1 MTREA
6 HNKDQELEQRVR
18 RIMLLR
24 VFFLIGFLGLL
35 LTFQERL
42 GITAPIGPLCMVIG
56 IGFFM
61 SLIYAVLFRV
71 LTLTENASL
80 QVAGDLSL
88 VGGILFT
95 TGGIDSPISFLFLF
109 VIIASSVTLP
119 RAAAYMAASGAI
131 IIYGVLVDLEYFGIV
146 TPVYLFPESKISF
159 DSGYVFYV
167 IFLNIVSYYTVAYL
181 SSFLSHRLRMV
192 KEELVRASID
202 LEEQRALNR
211 DIVENMGNGL
221 VTINPSGTVMSIN
234 PAASVLTGYSITES
248 LDQPVE
254 HILPMLQLRNLFSTD
269 NTAIVPKQIE
279 GACQR
284 KDGKVIFIRI
294 KISHLADLNVP
305 GYILVFE
312 DLTDIKEMQAKVLRT
327 EQLAAVGRFSAGLAH
342 EIRNPLTSLSGSIQV
357 LARGLK
363 LEASYKKL
371 MEIVIKETD
380 RLNVILSDFL
390 NYSQPKKNNNTLI
403 DMTQLIEDVITLLKN
418 KDDFSSKKQISFRR
432 TTDHLILNG
441 DEEQI
446 KQVVWNLCINA
457 LEAMSQGTLTLTLK
471 EVDSFQRGEHQ
482 TARRGMVLEVL
493 DEGCGISPDQI
504 NNIYDPF
511 YSSKKDG
518 VGLGLATVCQIVN
531 GNEGVMDVVSTVDQ
545 GTLFT
550 VYLPDQESNKA
561 VSRTSY

>member
-1 MTREA
+1 MTREI
-6 HNKDQELEQRVR
+6 HNQDQELEQRVR

-24 VFFLIGFLGLL
+24 VFFLTGFVGLL

-42 GITAPIGPLCMVIG
+42 GITAPIEPLCMIIG

-61 SLIYAVLFRV
+61 SLVYAVLFRF

-80 QVAGDLSL
+80 QVAGDLLL

-119 RAAAYMAASGAI
+119 RAAAYLAASGAI
-131 IIYGVLVDLEYFGIV
+131 IIYGLLVDLEYFGII
-146 TPVYLFPESKISF
+146 TPIYLFPESKVSF
-159 DSGYVFYV
+159 ESGYVFYV

-192 KEELVRASID
+192 KEELVLTSIT
-202 LEEQRALNR
+202 LAEQRAFNQN
-211 DIVENMGNGL
+211 IIQNMGNGL
-221 VTINPSGTVMSIN
+221 ITTNPEGMITLIN
-234 PAASVLTGYSITES
+234 PAARTLTGYSIEES
-248 LDQPVE
+248 LEKPVE
-254 HILPMLQLRNLFSTD
+254 QLIPLLELKNLFSADKTL
-269 NTAIVPKQIE
+269 PKQIE
-279 GACQR
+279 GEYQR
-284 KDGKVIFIRI
+284 KDKKTIFIRI
-294 KISHLADLNVP
+294 KISHLADHDTP

-312 DLTDIKEMQAKVLRT
+312 DLTEVKEMQEKVLRT

-363 LEASYKKL
+363 LGASYKKL
-371 MEIVIKETD
+371 MQIVIKETD

-390 NYSQPKKNNNTLI
+390 NYSQPKKSNNALI
-403 DMTQLIEDVITLLKN
+403 DLTQLICDVITLLKN
-418 KDDFSSKKQISFRR
+418 KEDISSKKQIVFKG
-432 TTDHLILNG
+432 TIDHLILNG

-446 KQVVWNLCINA
+446 KQVIWNLCINA
-457 LEAMSQGTLTLTLK
+457 LEAMSRGGTLTLTLK
-471 EVDSFQRGEHQ
+471 EVFSFQSGEIQVNH
-482 TARRGMVLEVL
+482 RGMVVEVQ
-493 DEGCGISPDQI
+493 DEGCGIAPDQI

-511 YSSKKDG
+511 YSSKKNG
-518 VGLGLATVCQIVN
+518 VGLGLATVYQIVN
-531 GNEGVMDVVSTVDQ
+531 RNGGVMDVQSTLGE

-550 VYLPDQESNKA
+550 VFFPDSESVKP
-561 VSRTSY
+561 VLSS

>member
-1 MTREA
+1 
-6 HNKDQELEQRVR
+6 
-18 RIMLLR
+18 MLLR
-24 VFFLIGFLGLL
+24 VFFLTGFLGLL

-42 GITAPIGPLCMVIG
+42 GITAPIGPLCTIIG
-56 IGFFM
+56 AGYFL
-61 SLIYAVLFRV
+61 SLVYAVLFRF
-71 LTLTENASL
+71 LTLTENASI
-80 QVAGDLSL
+80 QVAGDLLL

-119 RAAAYMAASGAI
+119 RAAAYLAASGAI
-131 IIYGVLVDLEYFGIV
+131 IIYGVLVDLEYFGII
-146 TPVYLFPESKISF
+146 TPVYLFPESKVSF
-159 DSGYVFYV
+159 ESGYVFYV

-192 KEELVRASID
+192 KEELVRASFN
-202 LEEQRALNR
+202 LEEQRAFNR
-211 DIVENMGNGL
+211 NIVQSMGNGL
-221 VTINPSGTVMSIN
+221 ITIDPGGVITSIN
-234 PAASVLTGYSITES
+234 PAARILTGYSIEES
-248 LDQPVE
+248 LEKPIENLVP
-254 HILPMLQLRNLFSTD
+254 LAKLKNLFSEDKTL
-269 NTAIVPKQIE
+269 ILSKQIE
-279 GACQR
+279 GEYQR
-284 KDGKVIFIRI
+284 KDGKIIFIRI

-312 DLTDIKEMQAKVLRT
+312 DLTEVKEMQEKVLRT

-363 LEASYKKL
+363 LENSYKKL

-390 NYSQPKKNNNTLI
+390 NYSQPKKNNNTII
-403 DMTQLIEDVITLLKN
+403 DLTQLIQDVIILLKN
-418 KDDFSSKKQISFRR
+418 KEDFSSRKQIVFKGM
-432 TTDHLILNG
+432 TDHLIWNG

-457 LEAMSQGTLTLTLK
+457 LEAMSQGTLTLKLK
-471 EVDSFQRGEHQ
+471 EVLSFQSGDFKSNH
-482 TARRGMVLEVL
+482 RGMVLEVQ
-493 DEGCGISPDQI
+493 DEGCGIAQDKI

-518 VGLGLATVCQIVN
+518 VGLGLATVYQIINRN
-531 GNEGVMDVVSTVDQ
+531 GGVMDVKSKVGK

-550 VYLPDQESNKA
+550 VFLPDQESA
-561 VSRTSY
+561 ISSPLLTH

>member
-1 MTREA
+1 MKREI
-6 HNKDQELEQRVR
+6 HNHDQELEHRVR

-24 VFFLIGFLGLL
+24 VFFLTGCLGLL

-42 GITAPIGPLCMVIG
+42 GITAPIGPLCTIIG
-56 IGFFM
+56 AGYFL
-61 SLIYAVLFRV
+61 SLVYAVLFRF
-71 LTLTENASL
+71 LTLTENASI
-80 QVAGDLSL
+80 QVAGDLLL

-119 RAAAYMAASGAI
+119 RAAAYLAASGAI
-131 IIYGVLVDLEYFGIV
+131 IIYGVLVDLEYFGII
-146 TPVYLFPESKISF
+146 TPVYLFPESKVSF
-159 DSGYVFYV
+159 ESGYVFYV

-192 KEELVRASID
+192 KEELVRASFN
-202 LEEQRALNR
+202 LEEQRAFNR
-211 DIVENMGNGL
+211 NIVQSMGNGL
-221 VTINPSGTVMSIN
+221 ITIDPGGVVTSIN
-234 PAASVLTGYSITES
+234 PAARILTGYSIEES
-248 LDQPVE
+248 LEKPIE
-254 HILPMLQLRNLFSTD
+254 NLIPLAKLKNLFSEDQTL
-269 NTAIVPKQIE
+269 ILSKQIE
-279 GACQR
+279 GEYQR
-284 KDGKVIFIRI
+284 KDGKIIFIRI

-312 DLTDIKEMQAKVLRT
+312 DLTEVKEMQEKVMRT

-363 LEASYKKL
+363 LESSYKKL

-390 NYSQPKKNNNTLI
+390 NYSQPKKSNNTII
-403 DMTQLIEDVITLLKN
+403 DLTQLIQDVIILLKN
-418 KDDFSSKKQISFRR
+418 KEDFSSTKQIVFKGMA
-432 TTDHLILNG
+432 DHLILNG

-457 LEAMSQGTLTLTLK
+457 LEAMSQGTLTLKLK
-471 EVDSFQRGEHQ
+471 EVLYFQSGKFKSNH
-482 TARRGMVLEVL
+482 RGMVLEVQ
-493 DEGCGISPDQI
+493 DEGCGIAQDQI

-518 VGLGLATVCQIVN
+518 VGLGLATVYQIINKN
-531 GNEGVMDVVSTVDQ
+531 GGVMDVKSKVGK

-550 VYLPDQESNKA
+550 VFLPDQESA
-561 VSRTSY
+561 IPAPLLTH

>member
-1 MTREA
+1 MTRGT
-6 HNKDQELEQRVR
+6 HNQDQELEQRVR

-24 VFFLIGFLGLL
+24 VLFLTGFVVLL
-35 LTFQERL
+35 LVFQERL
-42 GITAPIGPLCMVIG
+42 GITAPIKPLCMVIG

-61 SLIYAVLFRV
+61 SLVYAVLFRF

-80 QVAGDLSL
+80 QVAGDLLL

-119 RAAAYMAASGAI
+119 RAAAYLAASGAI
-131 IIYGVLVDLEYFGIV
+131 IIYGVLVDLEYFEII
-146 TPVYLFPESKISF
+146 TPVYLFPESKVSF
-159 DSGYVFYV
+159 ASGYVFYV

-192 KEELVRASID
+192 KEELVRASIN
-202 LEEQRALNR
+202 LEEQRAFNR
-211 DIVENMGNGL
+211 NIVQNMGNGL
-221 VTINPSGTVMSIN
+221 ITINPEGKITSIN
-234 PAASVLTGYSITES
+234 PAAIALTGYSIEES
-248 LDQPVE
+248 LENPIGRLIPLVE
-254 HILPMLQLRNLFSTD
+254 LKNLFSGVRILD
-269 NTAIVPKQIE
+269 LPKQIE
-279 GACQR
+279 GEYQR
-284 KDGKVIFIRI
+284 KDGRIIFIRI

-312 DLTDIKEMQAKVLRT
+312 DLTEVKEMQEKVLRT

-363 LEASYKKL
+363 LEDSYKKL
-371 MEIVIKETD
+371 MEIVMKETD
-380 RLNVILSDFL
+380 RLNTILSDFL
-390 NYSQPKKNNNTLI
+390 NYTQPKKNDNIII
-403 DMTQLIEDVITLLKN
+403 DLTQLIQDVITLLKN
-418 KDDFSSKKQISFRR
+418 KEDLSSKKSIVFKR
-432 TTDHLILNG
+432 TTDHLTING

-457 LEAMSQGTLTLTLK
+457 LEAMSEGTLTLSLR
-471 EVDSFQRGEHQ
+471 EVVSFQSGEFQADHS
-482 TARRGMVLEVL
+482 GMVIEFQ
-493 DEGCGISPDQI
+493 DEGCGIASDQI

-518 VGLGLATVCQIVN
+518 VGLGLATVYKIVN
-531 GNEGVMDVVSTVDQ
+531 RNGGVMDVKSTLGK

-550 VYLPDQESNKA
+550 VFLPDQESVKP
-561 VSRTSY
+561 VSLPSH

>member
-1 MTREA
+1 MTRKI
-6 HNKDQELEQRVR
+6 HNRDQELEQRVR

-24 VFFLIGFLGLL
+24 VFFLTGFVGLL

-56 IGFFM
+56 AGFFM
-61 SLIYAVLFRV
+61 SLVYAVLFKF

-80 QVAGDLSL
+80 QVAGDLLL

-119 RAAAYMAASGAI
+119 RAAAYFAASGAI
-131 IIYGVLVDLEYFGIV
+131 IIYGVLVDLEYFGII
-146 TPVYLFPESKISF
+146 TPVYLFPESKVSF
-159 DSGYVFYV
+159 ESGYVFYV

-181 SSFLSHRLRMV
+181 SSFLSHRLRVV
-192 KEELVRASID
+192 KEELARASIN
-202 LEEQRALNR
+202 LEEQRAFNR
-211 DIVENMGNGL
+211 NIVQNMGNGL
-221 VTINPSGTVMSIN
+221 ITTNPEGMITSIN
-234 PAASVLTGYSITES
+234 PAARILTGYSIDEG
-248 LDQPVE
+248 LDKP
-254 HILPMLQLRNLFSTD
+254 IGQLIPLDKLNDLFSKEM
-269 NTAIVPKQIE
+269 ALILPKQIE
-279 GACQR
+279 GEFQR
-284 KDGKVIFIRI
+284 KDGKIIFINI

-312 DLTDIKEMQAKVLRT
+312 DLTEAKELQEKFLRT

-357 LARGLK
+357 LARGLNI
-363 LEASYKKL
+363 EGSYKKL

-380 RLNVILSDFL
+380 RLNAILSDFL
-390 NYSQPKKNNNTLI
+390 NYSQPKKNNNTII
-403 DMTQLIEDVITLLKN
+403 DLTQLIQDVIILLKN
-418 KDDFSSKKQISFRR
+418 KEDFNSKKQILFQG

-457 LEAMSQGTLTLTLK
+457 LEAMSEGTLTLKLK
-471 EVDSFQRGEHQ
+471 EVPSFQSGKFHSNQ
-482 TARRGMVLEVL
+482 RGMVLEVK
-493 DEGCGISPDQI
+493 DDGCGIARDQI

-518 VGLGLATVCQIVN
+518 VGLGLATVYQIINRN
-531 GNEGVMDVVSTVDQ
+531 GGIMDVHSTVGK

-550 VYLPDQESNKA
+550 IFLPDQENSA
-561 VSRTSY
+561 HVPLLSH

>member
-1 MTREA
+1 MTRDT
-6 HNKDQELEQRVR
+6 HKKDQELEQRVR

-24 VFFLIGFLGLL
+24 VFFLTGFVALL
-35 LTFQERL
+35 LVFQERL
-42 GITAPIGPLCMVIG
+42 GITAPIKPLCMVIG

-61 SLIYAVLFRV
+61 SLIYAVLFRF

-80 QVAGDLSL
+80 QVVGDLIL

-119 RAAAYMAASGAI
+119 RAAAYLAASGAI
-131 IIYGVLVDLEYFGIV
+131 IIYGLLVDLEYFDII
-146 TPVYLFPESKISF
+146 TPVYLFPESKVPF
-159 DSGYVFYV
+159 ESGYVFYV

-192 KEELVRASID
+192 KEELARASIN
-202 LEEQRALNR
+202 LEEQRAFNR
-211 DIVENMGNGL
+211 NIVQNMGNGL
-221 VTINPSGTVMSIN
+221 ITINPEGKITSIN
-234 PAASVLTGYSITES
+234 PAALNLTGYSIEES
-248 LDQPVE
+248 LENPIGQLIPLVE
-254 HILPMLQLRNLFSTD
+254 LKSLFSAD
-269 NTAIVPKQIE
+269 NTLDLPKQIE
-279 GACQR
+279 GEFQR
-284 KDGKVIFIRI
+284 KDGKIIFIRI
-294 KISHLADLNVP
+294 KISHLADLNIP

-312 DLTDIKEMQAKVLRT
+312 DLTEVKEMQEKVLRT

-363 LEASYKKL
+363 LEDSYKKL
-371 MEIVIKETD
+371 MDIVMKETD
-380 RLNVILSDFL
+380 RLNNILSDFL
-390 NYSQPKKNNNTLI
+390 NYTQPKKNENTII
-403 DMTQLIEDVITLLKN
+403 DLTQLIQDVIILLKN
-418 KDDFSSKKQISFRR
+418 KEGVDSKKKIVFKR

-457 LEAMSQGTLTLTLK
+457 LESMSEGTLTLTLR
-471 EVDSFQRGEHQ
+471 EVFSYQSGEYQ
-482 TARRGMVLEVL
+482 TDHGGMVLEFQ
-493 DEGCGISPDQI
+493 DEGCGIASDQI

-518 VGLGLATVCQIVN
+518 VGLGLATVYQIVSRN
-531 GNEGVMDVVSTVDQ
+531 GGVMDVKSTLGK

-550 VYLPDQESNKA
+550 VFLPDQESVKSA
-561 VSRTSY
+561 SLPFH

>member
-1 MTREA
+1 MTRKI
-6 HNKDQELEQRVR
+6 HNQDQELEQRVR

-24 VFFLIGFLGLL
+24 VLFLTGFVGLL

-42 GITAPIGPLCMVIG
+42 GITAPVGPLCMVIG
-56 IGFFM
+56 AGFFM
-61 SLIYAVLFRV
+61 SLVYAILFRF

-80 QVAGDLSL
+80 QVAGDLLL

-119 RAAAYMAASGAI
+119 RAAAYFAASGAI
-131 IIYGVLVDLEYFGIV
+131 IIYGVLVDLEHFGLI
-146 TPVYLFPESKISF
+146 TPVYLFPESKVSF
-159 DSGYVFYV
+159 ESGYVFYV

-192 KEELVRASID
+192 KEELVRASIN
-202 LEEQRALNR
+202 LEEQRAFNR
-211 DIVENMGNGL
+211 NIIQSMGNGL
-221 VTINPSGTVMSIN
+221 ITTNPEGLITSIN
-234 PAASVLTGYSITES
+234 PAARILTGYSIEES
-248 LDQPVE
+248 LENPVG
-254 HILPMLQLRNLFSTD
+254 QLIPLVKLKGLFAENLSL
-269 NTAIVPKQIE
+269 VLPKQIE
-279 GACQR
+279 GEFQR
-284 KDGKVIFIRI
+284 KDRKLIFIRI

-312 DLTDIKEMQAKVLRT
+312 DLTEVKEMQEKVMRT

-363 LEASYKKL
+363 LENSYKKL

-380 RLNVILSDFL
+380 RLNSILSDFL
-390 NYSQPKKNNNTLI
+390 SYSQPSKINNTII
-403 DMTQLIEDVITLLKN
+403 DLTQLIQDVIILLKN
-418 KDDFSSKKQISFRR
+418 KEDFSSKKQIIFNGP
-432 TTDHLILNG
+432 TDHLTLNG

-457 LEAMSQGTLTLTLK
+457 LEAMSQGTLNLKLT
-471 EVDSFQRGEHQ
+471 EVFSFRSGSFHANQ
-482 TARRGMVLEVL
+482 RGMVLEVQ
-493 DEGCGISPDQI
+493 DEGCGIAFDQI

-511 YSSKKDG
+511 YSSKKNG
-518 VGLGLATVCQIVN
+518 VGLGLATVYQIISRN
-531 GNEGVMDVVSTVDQ
+531 GGVLDVKSIVGK
-545 GTLFT
+545 GTIFT
-550 VYLPDQESNKA
+550 VFIPDQESAKPA
-561 VSRTSY
+561 PLLSH